1 MNVNMKRRPLKGPA
15 HLAVLIAVIIF
26 ILPFSG
32 CLDDK
37 ETTPPEKGT
46 TLYNWDLA
54 VNAEIYGILKRTLL
68 DIDLDAPDFNATLTI
83 TDVTQHTVTLDW
95 VNHYP
100 QFNNDTNTTETATN
114 SGTVAVNGFGDA
126 HEFTPPW
133 YFNDTFSQTPSSMVW
148 LSREVFQEVTDP
160 DTNFTS
166 DFDFDFWGEPA
177 LWIVKEIIE
186 VLGFD
191 VEFNLTFV
199 EDVTYRVMHDGQEI
213 YLDAMR
219 LTDPLNNYYI
229 VQDNADNPLV
239 LEFHYGFNNWTA
251 WEFTHTDPTVN
262 ILTAWNIWTT
272 GLGYKV
278 LELNEGT
285 TREVGT
291 YEG

>member
-1 MNVNMKRRPLKGPA
+1 MNLSMWKKPWKDHGQ
-15 HLAVLIAVIIF
+15 LAVLLAVIM
-26 ILPFSG
+26 ILPVCG

-37 ETTPPEKGT
+37 ETTPPKEGT

-68 DIDLDAPDFNATLTI
+68 DIDFDAHDFNATLTI
-83 TDVTQHTVTLDW
+83 TDVKQDSLELDW

-100 QFNNDTNTTETATN
+100 QFNNQTNTTETASHN
-114 SGTVAVNGFGDA
+114 GAVKVNGFGDA

-133 YFNDTFSQTPSSMVW
+133 YFNDTFSQTSSSMVW
-148 LSREVFQEVTDP
+148 LSREVFQEVMDPSTDY
-160 DTNFTS
+160 TS

-191 VEFNLTFV
+191 VDFNITFV
-199 EDVTYRVMHDGQEI
+199 RDITYRVMHDGEEI
-213 YLDAMR
+213 YLDAVQ

-251 WEFTHTDPTVN
+251 WEIAHTDPTVN
-262 ILTAWNIWTT
+262 MLTAWNLWTT

-278 LELNEGT
+278 LALDGGT